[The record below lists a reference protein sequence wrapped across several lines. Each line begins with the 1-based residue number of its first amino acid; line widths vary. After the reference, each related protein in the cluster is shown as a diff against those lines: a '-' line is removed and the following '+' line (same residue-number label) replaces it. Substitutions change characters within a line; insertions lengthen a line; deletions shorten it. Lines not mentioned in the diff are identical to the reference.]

1 MTIKKVSFPEQS
13 ILFKTRYDYSDSYSG
28 DLKNTKTITPEN
40 LGQAFFSSSPKWVG
54 ALFALRNKIVSVF
67 GLKTGDSLQEISNN
81 AFDKGDYIGLFKV
94 IDKNNNE
101 LVLGEDDKHL
111 DFRVSLF
118 VDSKTQNKKLI
129 ITTTV
134 IFNNWFGKLYFFPV
148 KPFHKF
154 IVQSML
160 KKTIKELEN

>member
-1 MTIKKVSFPEQS
+1 MSIKKVVLPGHS
-13 ILFKTRYDYSDSYSG
+13 ILYKTTYDYTDSYSG
-28 DLKNTKTITPEN
+28 SLKDIKTITPET

-54 ALFALRNKIVSVF
+54 SLFQLRNKIVSLF
-67 GLKTGDSLQEISNN
+67 GLKTGGSVQEIDHNS
-81 AFDKGDYIGLFKV
+81 FDIGNHIGLFKV

-111 DFRVSLF
+111 DFRVSLLL
-118 VDSKTQNKKLI
+118 DSKTQNKKLI

-134 IFNNWFGKLYFFPV
+134 AFNNWFGKLYFFPV

-154 IVQSML
+154 IVKSML
-160 KKTIKELEN
+160 KKTIKEL